1 MSGRPVDGRALGP
14 RRTGWADAVAFVVA
28 AGAMEPLSAA
38 VHRYIGHGPGWALH
52 RSHHDGPVAGP
63 ELNDVIPAVSAAATV
78 ALFAYGQW
86 GRAGRAGRLLTPIAA
101 GATLYGIAYALIH
114 DLYIHRR
121 LRVLPVH
128 VRWLEPFRAAHE
140 THHREGTGHWGI
152 LSRQRPD
159 PRR

>member
-1 MSGRPVDGRALGP
+1 MRA
-14 RRTGWADAVAFVVA
+14 AEAVAFAVT

-38 VHRYIGHGPGWALH
+38 VHRYIGHGPAWALH

-86 GRAGRAGRLLTPIAA
+86 GRAERARLVTPIAA
-101 GATLYGIAYALIH
+101 GATLYGVVYAVIH

-121 LRVLPVH
+121 LPLLPAR

-140 THHREGTGHWGI
+140 AHHRQGSGHWGI
-152 LSRQRPD
+152 LSRQRSVP
-159 PRR
+159 PR